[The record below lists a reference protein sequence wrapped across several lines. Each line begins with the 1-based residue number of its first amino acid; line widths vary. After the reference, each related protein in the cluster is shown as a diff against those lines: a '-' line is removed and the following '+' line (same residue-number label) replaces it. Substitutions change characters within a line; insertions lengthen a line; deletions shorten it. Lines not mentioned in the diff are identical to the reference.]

1 VGVDSSV
8 GAALAMGRL
17 VAARLFWAL
26 FSIWAVVTLAFFL
39 NHGLPADPARAIA
52 GPQARPADVA
62 RIRTQLGLDQPLV
75 TQYRLF
81 ASRLVHF
88 APNETR
94 PKEHVSC
101 EALGPVHVDLGMSYQ
116 RRKPVIRV
124 LADRFPR
131 TLYLA
136 LAALVVELAVGVT
149 AGVLAAARRHTFWDR
164 TAVAT
169 LVGVS
174 APTFLIGILLQYV
187 LAYRLRW
194 LPLDGYGLT
203 ASEHA
208 ASIVLPALTLGIA
221 GAAYYTRLV
230 RSDMIEILRQDY
242 VLTARAKGVGP
253 VGVVVR
259 HALRNALLPLLT
271 VVGLDF
277 GFLMGGAVVT
287 EKLFRWPGL
296 GQLSV
301 DAVFDRDAP
310 VVLGIVIVTSSVIV
324 LANLAVD
331 LSYAMLDPRT
341 R

>member
-1 VGVDSSV
+1 
-8 GAALAMGRL
+8 MWRL
-17 VAARLFWAL
+17 VSARFFWAI

-39 NHGLPADPARAIA
+39 NHGLPADPARAVA

-62 RIRTQLGLDQPLV
+62 LIRTQLGLDQPLV

-81 ASRLVHF
+81 ASRLVHL
-88 APNETR
+88 APSETR

-101 EALGPVHVDLGMSYQ
+101 EALGPLHVDLGMSYQ

-136 LAALVVELAVGVT
+136 LAALVVELAIGVT
-149 AGVLAAARRHTFWDR
+149 AGVWAAARRHTLWDR
-164 TAVAT
+164 AAVATT

-203 ASEHA
+203 AREHV

-230 RSDMIEILRQDY
+230 RSDMIEILRQDF

-253 VGVVVR
+253 FGVVVR

-310 VVLGIVIVTSSVIV
+310 VVLGVVIVTSSVIV

-331 LSYAMLDPRT
+331 LSYALLDPRT